1 MHKTQT
7 MYAAEEFSDI
17 REMLTSV
24 AEKYPHENAF
34 ITKKNGEYKYIS
46 YKALRR
52 EIDLL
57 GTALYYED
65 LPRRRIAII
74 GKNSY
79 EWMLSYLSVL
89 CGAGMAVPLDK
100 GLAEEE
106 IERLLY
112 RSECDC
118 LIFDKAFSE
127 TVARLSEKEDC
138 PVKKFIC
145 MEEDGAWESLPAYL
159 KKGELLLAEGKKDYL
174 SVAIDPAAPGV
185 LLFTSGTTA
194 QSKGVLLCQK
204 NFLSNIYG
212 MSRSQKFY
220 PTDVNMAFLPY
231 HHTFG
236 SVGTLIFL
244 AHGATTVFCDG
255 IRYIAKNLEEY
266 GVTVFVCVPLIIEG
280 IYKKVMQTVKK
291 QGKEKTLA
299 LGRRLSRLLMAV
311 GIDKRRKIFADIH
324 KGLGGKVRYIIS
336 GASALNPEIG
346 EAFNDFGITTVQ
358 GYGLTETAPV
368 IAAENI
374 KFRRKGSVGLPL
386 CNVEVKILN
395 PDSRGI
401 GEILAKGPN
410 VMLGYYEDEVATKEV
425 IRDGWFH
432 TGDLGRID
440 KSGALYITGRK
451 KNVIVLKNGKNVYP
465 EEIETVISAL
475 PSVEECLVYGTPRGD
490 DFILSVRIVYREDHF
505 KDIPKEEIEA
515 EIRREIG
522 EINARMAKHQYI
534 KFIEVTNVPM
544 EKTTTAKIKRYK
556 AIPPRENA

>member
-7 MYAAEEFSDI
+7 MYKAEEFADI
-17 REMLTSV
+17 REMITSV

-34 ITKKNGEYKYIS
+34 ITKKDGEYRHIS
-46 YKALRR
+46 YRRLRH

-74 GKNSY
+74 GKNCY
-79 EWMLSYLSVL
+79 EWMLTYLSVL

-100 GLAEEE
+100 GLAPEE

-118 LIFDKAFSE
+118 LIFDKSFAE
-127 TVARLSEKEDC
+127 TVAQLSKKEDC
-138 PVKKFIC
+138 PVKKYIC
-145 MEEDGAWESLPAYL
+145 MEEDAAWDSLPVYL
-159 KKGELLLAEGKKDYL
+159 EKGGKLLAEGKREYL
-174 SVAIDPAAPGV
+174 SVPIDPAAPGV

-212 MSRSQKFY
+212 MSRSQQFY
-220 PTDVNMAFLPY
+220 PSDVNMAFLPY

-291 QGKEKTLA
+291 QGKEKKLA
-299 LGRRLSRLLMAV
+299 LGRRISRFLMAL
-311 GIDKRRKIFADIH
+311 GIDKRRALFSDIH
-324 KGLGGKVRYIIS
+324 KGLGGRVRYIIS

-346 EAFNDFGITTVQ
+346 QAFNDFGITTVQ

-386 CNVEVKILN
+386 CNVEVKIAN

-410 VMLGYYEDEVATKEV
+410 VMLGYYEDEAATNEV

-432 TGDLGRID
+432 TGDLGRLG

-490 DFILSVRIVYREDHF
+490 DFILSARVVYRQDHF
-505 KDIPKEEIEA
+505 KDTPREEIEA

-522 EINARMAKHQYI
+522 EINAKMAKHQYI
-534 KFIEVTNVPM
+534 KFIEVTDIPM

-556 AIPPRENA
+556 AIAPREEA